1 MMQESYEIES
11 SSPIGKHEKV
21 IGLKKDELDGKIMTE
36 FAGLRPKTYP
46 YFTDFYSSEIKETKL
61 KKERKK
67 ERCNKS
73 KT

>member
-36 FAGLRPKTYP
+36 FARLRPKTYP
-46 YFTDFYSSEIKETKL
+46 YFTDF
-61 KKERKK
+61 
-67 ERCNKS
+67 
-73 KT
+73 